1 MITCSIQN
9 IKKMYGGNIIFEGIN
24 LEINEKERV
33 GLVGRNG
40 AGKSTLLRLMA
51 KIEEPDEGK
60 VHWKKNIQVGYLAQI
75 QEEMNGLTVYHVLKN
90 AFETLNDLEKQMQ
103 EYEEK
108 MQDPLNE
115 NVSDIIIQYG
125 EVQER
130 FSFLGGYEIEA
141 RIEKVCRGLN
151 IISLLEL
158 SFQQLS
164 GGEKTKVALA
174 TILLKQPDLLLLDE
188 PTNHLDLVA
197 VEWLASFLDDYPG
210 TVVIVSHD
218 RYFLDETITKIIDLE
233 DGEVVIYETNFSN
246 HIKEKESRLLK
257 EFQDYQEQQKKIK
270 KMREAIKRLREWAN
284 RANPPNEG
292 LHKRARNMERAIE
305 RMEKIDKPLLHRNKM
320 GLDMETTD
328 RSGKDVVRMEDV
340 KKRFENHLL
349 FEHVEM
355 HIRYQERVAIIG
367 ENGTGKS
374 TLIKMLLQSQ
384 HPDAGAVYIGNN
396 VKIGYL
402 SQHIFQDIDPALT
415 VIEAFRNEV
424 AVVEGKARH
433 ILARFLFYGYAVFRR
448 VSELSGGEK
457 MRLRL
462 AQLMYQDM
470 NTLILDEPTNHLDID
485 SREVLEE
492 ALENFQGTIIAVSHD
507 RYFLDKI
514 FQRIYWIEDKK
525 VHVYDGNYSWAR
537 EKMREQR
544 LKLKDML
551 VTRDNK
557 TNIDISP
564 SQVHKQL
571 KGNDKKILL
580 EEIDNLEKELIII
593 ERKMEVSTD
602 VDQLM
607 QLQEKKEEIEELW
620 EKKYLLIEK

>member
-1 MITCSIQN
+1 MIACSIQN
-9 IKKMYGGNIIFEGIN
+9 IKKMYGGNLIFEGIS
-24 LEINEKERV
+24 LEINENERV
-33 GLVGRNG
+33 GIVGRNG
-40 AGKSTLLRLMA
+40 SGKSTLLRLMA
-51 KIEEPDEGK
+51 KIEDPDEGK
-60 VHWKKNIQVGYLAQI
+60 IHWRKNTEVGYLEQI
-75 QEEMNGLTVYHVLKN
+75 QAEMNGLTVYQVLKS
-90 AFETLNDLEKQMQ
+90 AFETLNDLEIQMQ

-108 MQDPLNE
+108 MQDTLE
-115 NVSDIIIQYG
+115 NVSDLVIQYG
-125 EVQER
+125 EIQER
-130 FSFLGGYEIEA
+130 FSFLGGYERDA
-141 RIEKVCRGLN
+141 QIEKVCRGIN

-158 SFQQLS
+158 TFQQLS

-174 TILLKQPDLLLLDE
+174 TILLKQPDFLLLDE
-188 PTNHLDLVA
+188 PTNHLDISA
-197 VEWLASFLDDYPG
+197 VEWLASFLNDYPG

-218 RYFLDETITKIIDLE
+218 RYFLDETVTKIIDLE
-233 DGEVVIYETNFSN
+233 DGEAVMYETNFSN

-320 GLDMETTD
+320 GLDIETAD
-328 RSGKDVVRMEDV
+328 RSGKDVVRLEDV
-340 KKRFENHLL
+340 KKRFEEHLL
-349 FEHVEM
+349 FENVNM

-374 TLIKMLLQSQ
+374 TLIKILLQSQ
-384 HPDAGAVYIGNN
+384 QPDVGTVYIGNN

-402 SQHIFQDIDPALT
+402 SQHVFQDINPTKT
-415 VIEAFRNEV
+415 VIEVFRDQIAV
-424 AVVEGKARH
+424 AEGRARH
-433 ILARFLFYGYAVFRR
+433 ILAQFLFYGYAVFRK

-462 AQLMYQDM
+462 AQLMYEDI
-470 NTLILDEPTNHLDID
+470 NTLVLDEPTNHLDID

-514 FQRIYWIEDKK
+514 FRRIYWIEDKT
-525 VHVYDGNYSWAR
+525 VYDYDGNYSWAK
-537 EKMREQR
+537 EKMNDNRIKRKEILDIHNNTKQYATISKPIIPVPSKHKGQENLLEQIE
-544 LKLKDML
+544 KLEQEL
-551 VTRDNK
+551 VT
-557 TNIDISP
+557 
-564 SQVHKQL
+564 
-571 KGNDKKILL
+571 
-580 EEIDNLEKELIII
+580 I
-593 ERKMEVSTD
+593 EGKMEKTID

-607 QLQEKKEEIEELW
+607 VLQKNKEEIEQLW
-620 EKKYLLIEK
+620 EHYFLLIEE

>member
-1 MITCSIQN
+1 MITCSVQN

-33 GLVGRNG
+33 GFVGRNG
-40 AGKSTLLRLMA
+40 AGKSTLLRVMA
-51 KIEEPDEGK
+51 KIEDPDEGK
-60 VHWKKNIQVGYLAQI
+60 VHWRKHTKVGYLEQI
-75 QEEMNGLTVYHVLKN
+75 QDEMKGLTVYHVLKN

-108 MQDPLNE
+108 MQDLLNE
-115 NVSDIIIQYG
+115 DLSDLIIQYG

-130 FSFLGGYEIEA
+130 FSFLGGYEIDA
-141 RIEKVCRGLN
+141 QIEKVCRGLN

-174 TILLKQPDLLLLDE
+174 TILLKQPDFLLLDE

-218 RYFLDETITKIIDLE
+218 RYFLDETVTKIIDLE
-233 DGEVVIYETNFSN
+233 DGEAVIYETNFSN
-246 HIKEKESRLLK
+246 HIKEKEARLLK

-340 KKRFENHLL
+340 KKQYGDHLL
-349 FEHVEM
+349 FEHVDM

-384 HPDAGAVYIGNN
+384 QPDDGTVYVGNN

-402 SQHIFQDIDPALT
+402 TQHVFRDIDPTLT

-525 VHVYDGNYSWAR
+525 VHAYDGNYSWAK
-537 EKMREQR
+537 EKMRGQR
-544 LKLKDML
+544 LKLRDMM
-551 VTRDNK
+551 VTQDSK
-557 TNIDISP
+557 TNIDNSP
-564 SQVHKQL
+564 SQVSNQL
-571 KGNDKKILL
+571 KGNDQKILL
-580 EEIDNLEKELIII
+580 EEIDKLENELIII

-607 QLQEKKEEIEELW
+607 QLQEKKEEIEQLW
-620 EKKYLLIEK
+620 EKKYLSIEK

>member
-9 IKKMYGGNIIFEGIN
+9 IKKMYGGNIIFDGIN
-24 LEINEKERV
+24 LEINEKDRV
-33 GLVGRNG
+33 GFVGRNG
-40 AGKSTLLRLMA
+40 AGKSTLLRIMA
-51 KIEEPDEGK
+51 KIEAADEGR
-60 VHWKKNIQVGYLAQI
+60 VHWRKHTKVGYLEQI
-75 QEEMNGLTVYHVLKN
+75 QDEMNGLTVYHVLKN

-108 MQDPLNE
+108 MKDPLE
-115 NVSDIIIQYG
+115 NVSDLVIQYG

-130 FSFLGGYEIEA
+130 FSFLGGYERDA
-141 RIEKVCRGLN
+141 QIEKVCRGIN

-158 SFQQLS
+158 TFQELS

-174 TILLKQPDLLLLDE
+174 TILLKQPDFLLLDE
-188 PTNHLDLVA
+188 PTNHLDISA
-197 VEWLASFLDDYPG
+197 VEWLASYLDDYPG

-218 RYFLDETITKIIDLE
+218 RYFLDETVTKIIDLE
-233 DGEVVIYETNFSN
+233 DGEAVLYETNFSN

-320 GLDMETTD
+320 GLDIETAD

-340 KKRFENHLL
+340 KKQFEDHLL
-349 FEHVEM
+349 FEHVDM

-374 TLIKMLLQSQ
+374 TLIKLLLQSQ
-384 HPDAGAVYIGNN
+384 QPDAGTVYVGIN

-402 SQHIFQDIDPALT
+402 SQHVFQDIDPTLT
-415 VIEAFRNEV
+415 VIEAFRDEV

-462 AQLMYQDM
+462 AQLMYQDI

-514 FQRIYWIEDKK
+514 FQKIYWIEDKK
-525 VHVYDGNYSWAR
+525 VHSYNGNYSWAR
-537 EKMREQR
+537 EKMREQL
-544 LKLKDML
+544 LKLKDIL
-551 VTRDNK
+551 VKPDSKINKDN
-557 TNIDISP
+557 SP
-564 SQVHKQL
+564 PHVSNQL
-571 KGNDKKILL
+571 KGNDQKILL
-580 EEIDNLEKELIII
+580 EEIDKLENELAII
-593 ERKMEVSTD
+593 EKKMEESTD
-602 VDQLM
+602 VEQLI
-607 QLQEKKEEIEELW
+607 QLQEKKEEIEQLW
-620 EKKYLLIEK
+620 EKKYLLVEK